1 MSSFAIAGYEVRRL
15 LRDRALAALLIL
27 LLGLGAYAAW
37 NGADWVQKRE
47 AAIALIKAE
56 DQAWLAGRGRQFVAQ
71 SYPSVILPI
80 TGPVLPPA
88 AMAPLS
94 VGQADAYPFTAETFP
109 LGDYTYL
116 FRRVWADIGSPT
128 VRAAGRFDLAFVVV
142 FLLPLVILAA
152 TYDLWSRERERGVA
166 AMVLSQPV
174 AVGPLIAVKA
184 LARGLVVLLP
194 STAVILAVAA
204 WAGAREPIGLTALAL
219 VVLAYG
225 GFWLAVAVIISLV
238 ARRSTEAAV
247 AAGAVWL
254 LVVVMAPSL
263 TLAVVDLAAPAPSEM
278 RFATDLKDRKTE
290 ITERQRLYREAN
302 PTPVRDP
309 APRIPDRVRD
319 AYADRVALDG
329 ELGPMIAAHNQRKD
343 ARRHVLDTVRL
354 FLPSVAVQDALDS
367 IAGSDADRA
376 LAFESQA
383 RAAQLELRLMFKDY
397 LDRDA
402 LVTPTEYD
410 NLPGFQFRESGGAF
424 QAGVLADLAALV
436 VATLLILIAAR
447 ALRGQAE
454 TL

>member
-15 LRDRALAALLIL
+15 LRDRALPALLIL
-27 LLGLGAYAAW
+27 LLGLSAYAAW
-37 NGADWVQKRE
+37 NGADWVHKRE
-47 AAIALIKAE
+47 AAIGLIKE
-56 DQAWLAGRGRQFVAQ
+56 EEQEWLASSREFVVR
-71 SYPSVILPI
+71 SYPSVILRI
-80 TGPVLPPA
+80 TQPVLPPA

-94 VGQADAYPFTAETFP
+94 VGQADTYPFTADTFP

-194 STAVILAVAA
+194 STAIILAVAA
-204 WAGAREPIGLTALAL
+204 WAGARDPIGLTALAL
-219 VVLAYG
+219 AVLAYG
-225 GFWLAVAVIISLV
+225 SFWLAVAVIISLV
-238 ARRSTEAAV
+238 ARRSTEAAI

-263 TLAVVDLAAPAPSEM
+263 TLAAVDLAAPAPPEM
-278 RFATDLKDRKTE
+278 RFATDLKARTTE

-302 PTPVRDP
+302 PTPVRVP
-309 APRIPDRVRD
+309 APTIPDRLRD
-319 AYADRVALDG
+319 AYADLIALDS
-329 ELGPMIAAHNQRKD
+329 EIAPMIAAHQRAKH
-343 ARRHVLDTVRL
+343 ARRHVLDTVRF
-354 FLPSVAVQDALDS
+354 FLPSVAVQDALDR

-383 RAAQLELRLMFKDY
+383 RAAQLELRLLFKGY

-424 QAGVLADLAALV
+424 QAGVLEDLAALIA
-436 VATLLILIAAR
+436 ATLLILIAAR
-447 ALRGQAE
+447 ALRGQAAS
-454 TL
+454 L

>member
-1 MSSFAIAGYEVRRL
+1 MSSIAIAGYEVRRL
-15 LRDRALAALLIL
+15 LRDPALAALLIL

-37 NGADWVQKRE
+37 NGADWVEKRE
-47 AAIALIKAE
+47 AAIALVKAA
-56 DQAWLAGRGRQFVAQ
+56 DQEWLADGRRFVVQ

-80 TGPVLPPA
+80 TKPVLPPA

-94 VGQADAYPFTAETFP
+94 VGQADAYPFTADTYP
-109 LGDYTYL
+109 LDDYTNL

-128 VRAAGRFDLAFVVV
+128 VRAAGRFDLAFVIV
-142 FLLPLVILAA
+142 FLLPLIILAT

-166 AMVLSQPV
+166 EMVLSQPV

-204 WAGAREPIGLTALAL
+204 WAGARDPIGLTALAL
-219 VVLAYG
+219 AVLAYG

-263 TLAVVDLAAPAPSEM
+263 TLAAVELAAPAPSEM
-278 RFATDLKDRKTE
+278 RFATDLKTRTNE

-302 PTPVRDP
+302 PTPVREP
-309 APRIPDRVRD
+309 APRIPGRVRD
-319 AYADRVALDG
+319 AYADRVALDR
-329 ELGPMIAAHNQRKD
+329 ELAPMIAAHSQAKN
-343 ARRHVLDTVRL
+343 ARRHVLDNVRF
-354 FLPSVAVQDALDS
+354 FLPSVAVQDALDR

-376 LAFESQA
+376 LAFEYQA
-383 RAAQLELRLMFKDY
+383 RAAQLELRLMFKGY

-436 VATLLILIAAR
+436 VATLLVLIAAW

-454 TL
+454 TP

>member
-1 MSSFAIAGYEVRRL
+1 MTSLAIASYEVRRL
-15 LRDRALAALLIL
+15 LRDRALPALLIL
-27 LLGLGAYAAW
+27 LSGLSVYAAW
-37 NGADWVQKRE
+37 NGADWVKERE
-47 AAIALIKAE
+47 AAIGLIRAG
-56 DQAWLAGRGRQFVAQ
+56 DQASLADGRRFVVE

-80 TGPVLPPA
+80 TQPVLPPT
-88 AMAPLS
+88 AMAPVS

-142 FLLPLVILAA
+142 FLLPLVILAT

-174 AVGPLIAVKA
+174 AVGPVIAVKA

-204 WAGAREPIGLTALAL
+204 WAGAREPIGLMALAL
-219 VVLAYG
+219 SVLAYG
-225 GFWLAVAVIISLV
+225 GFWLAIAVIISLV
-238 ARRSTEAAV
+238 ARRSTEAAI

-254 LVVVMAPSL
+254 LVVVMTPSL
-263 TLAVVDLAAPAPSEM
+263 SLAAVDLAAPAPSEM
-278 RFATDLKDRKTE
+278 RFATDLKARTTE
-290 ITERQRLYREAN
+290 MTERQRLYREAN
-302 PTPVRDP
+302 PTPVRVP
-309 APRIPDRVRD
+309 APRIPDRLRD
-319 AYADRVALDG
+319 VYADRVALDR
-329 ELGPMIAAHNQRKD
+329 ELAPMIAAHQQARD
-343 ARRHVLDTVRL
+343 ARRHLLDTMRF
-354 FLPSVAVQDALDS
+354 FLPSVAVQDALDR

-383 RAAQLELRLMFKDY
+383 RTAQLELRLMFKSY

-402 LVTPTEYD
+402 LVTLAEYD
-410 NLPGFQFRESGGAF
+410 NMPGFQFRESGGAF

-436 VATLLILIAAR
+436 VATLLILVAAR
-447 ALRGQAE
+447 ALRGQAVV
-454 TL
+454 L

>member
-1 MSSFAIAGYEVRRL
+1 MSSFAIAGCEVRRL
-15 LRDRALAALLIL
+15 LRDRALPALLIL
-27 LLGLGAYAAW
+27 LLGLSAYAAW
-37 NGADWVQKRE
+37 NGADWVQERE
-47 AAIALIKAE
+47 AAIGLIKAA
-56 DQAWLAGRGRQFVAQ
+56 DQAWLTGDGRQFVAQ

-80 TGPVLPPA
+80 TQPVLAPT
-88 AMAPLS
+88 AMASLS

-142 FLLPLVILAA
+142 FLLPLVILAT

-174 AVGPLIAVKA
+174 AVGPVIAVKA

-204 WAGAREPIGLTALAL
+204 WAGAREPMGLTALAL
-219 VVLAYG
+219 AVLAYG

-238 ARRSTEAAV
+238 ARRSTEAAI

-254 LVVVMAPSL
+254 LVVVMTPSL
-263 TLAVVDLAAPAPSEM
+263 SLAAVDLAAPAPSEM
-278 RFATDLKDRKTE
+278 RFATDLKARTTE
-290 ITERQRLYREAN
+290 MTERQRLYREAN
-302 PTPVRDP
+302 PTPVRVP
-309 APRIPDRVRD
+309 APRIPDRLRD
-319 AYADRVALDG
+319 VYADRVALDR
-329 ELGPMIAAHNQRKD
+329 ELAPMIAAHQQARD
-343 ARRHVLDTVRL
+343 ARRHLLDTMRF
-354 FLPSVAVQDALDS
+354 FLPSVAVQDALDR

-383 RAAQLELRLMFKDY
+383 RAAQLELRLMFKSY

-402 LVTPTEYD
+402 LVTLAEYD
-410 NLPGFQFRESGGAF
+410 NMPGFQFRESGGAF

-454 TL
+454 VL

>member
-1 MSSFAIAGYEVRRL
+1 MSGFAIAGYEVRRL
-15 LRDRALAALLIL
+15 LRDRALPALLIL

-37 NGADWVQKRE
+37 NGADWVHKRE

-56 DQAWLAGRGRQFVAQ
+56 DQEWLADGRQFVVQ

-80 TGPVLPPA
+80 TQPVLPPP

-94 VGQADAYPFTAETFP
+94 VGQGDVYHFTAEIFP

-128 VRAAGRFDLAFVVV
+128 VRAAGRFDLAFVIV
-142 FLLPLVILAA
+142 FLLPLVILA
-152 TYDLWSRERERGVA
+152 TTFDLWSRERERGVA

-174 AVGPLIAVKA
+174 AVGPLIAAKA

-194 STAVILAVAA
+194 STAIILAVTA
-204 WAGAREPIGLTALAL
+204 WAGAREPVGLTALAL
-219 VVLAYG
+219 AVLAYG
-225 GFWLAVAVIISLV
+225 GFWLAVAVIISLI
-238 ARRSTEAAV
+238 ARRSTEAAI

-263 TLAVVDLAAPAPSEM
+263 TLAAVDLTTPAPSEM
-278 RFATDLKDRKTE
+278 RFATDLKARVTE
-290 ITERQRLYREAN
+290 ISERQRLYREAN
-302 PTPVRDP
+302 PTPVRAP
-309 APRIPDRVRD
+309 APTIPDRLRGV
-319 AYADRVALDG
+319 YADRVALDR
-329 ELGPMIAAHNQRKD
+329 EVAPMITAHHQARD
-343 ARRHVLDTVRL
+343 ARRQLLDTVRF
-354 FLPSVAVQDALDS
+354 FLPSVAIQDALDR

-383 RAAQLELRLMFKDY
+383 RAAQSELRLIYKGY

-410 NLPGFQFRESGGAF
+410 NMPGFRFRESGGAF
-424 QAGVLADLAALV
+424 QTGVLADLAALIA
-436 VATLLILIAAR
+436 ATLLILAAAW
-447 ALRGQAE
+447 ALRGQAA

>member
-15 LRDRALAALLIL
+15 LRDPALAALLIL

-47 AAIALIKAE
+47 AAIALVKAE
-56 DQAWLAGRGRQFVAQ
+56 DQEWLADGRRFVVE

-80 TGPVLPPA
+80 TKPVLPPA

-94 VGQADAYPFTAETFP
+94 VGQADAYHFIAETFP

-116 FRRVWADIGSPT
+116 FRRVWADIGSPA
-128 VRAAGRFDLAFVVV
+128 VRAAGRFDLSFVIV
-142 FLLPLVILAA
+142 FLLPLVILAT

-166 AMVLSQPV
+166 EMVLSQPV

-194 STAVILAVAA
+194 STAVILVVAA

-219 VVLAYG
+219 AVLAYG

-238 ARRSTEAAV
+238 ARRSTEAAI

-263 TLAVVDLAAPAPSEM
+263 TLAAVELAAPAPSEM
-278 RFATDLKDRKTE
+278 RFATDLKTRMTE

-302 PTPVRDP
+302 PTPVREP
-309 APRIPDRVRD
+309 APRIPDRLRD
-319 AYADRVALDG
+319 AYADRVALDR
-329 ELGPMIAAHNQRKD
+329 ELAPMIAAHNQAKD
-343 ARRHVLDTVRL
+343 ARRHVLDAVRF
-354 FLPSVAVQDALDS
+354 FLPSVAVQDALDR

-383 RAAQLELRLMFKDY
+383 RAAQLELRLMFKGY

-410 NLPGFQFRESGGAF
+410 NLPGFEFRESGGAF

-436 VATLLILIAAR
+436 VATLLVLIAAR

>member
-1 MSSFAIAGYEVRRL
+1 MTSLAIASYEVRRL
-15 LRDRALAALLIL
+15 LRDRALPALLIL
-27 LLGLGAYAAW
+27 LLGLSVYAAW
-37 NGADWVQKRE
+37 NGADWVQERE
-47 AAIALIKAE
+47 AAIGLIRAG
-56 DQAWLAGRGRQFVAQ
+56 DQASLADGRRFVVE

-80 TGPVLPPA
+80 TQPVLPPT
-88 AMAPLS
+88 AMAPVS

-128 VRAAGRFDLAFVVV
+128 VRAAGRFDLAFVIV
-142 FLLPLVILAA
+142 FLLPLVILA
-152 TYDLWSRERERGVA
+152 TTFDLWSRERERGVA

-174 AVGPLIAVKA
+174 AVGPLIAAKA

-194 STAVILAVAA
+194 STAIILAVAA

-219 VVLAYG
+219 AVLAYG
-225 GFWLAVAVIISLV
+225 GFWLAVAAIISLV
-238 ARRSTEAAV
+238 ARRSTEAAI

-263 TLAVVDLAAPAPSEM
+263 TLAAVDLTTPAPSEM
-278 RFATDLKDRKTE
+278 RFATDLKARITE
-290 ITERQRLYREAN
+290 ITERQRRYREAN
-302 PTPVRDP
+302 PAPVRVP
-309 APRIPDRVRD
+309 APTIPDRLRGV
-319 AYADRVALDG
+319 YADRVTLDR
-329 ELGPMIAAHNQRKD
+329 EVAPMIAAHHQARD
-343 ARRHVLDTVRL
+343 ARRQLLDTVRL
-354 FLPSVAVQDALDS
+354 LLPSVAIQDALDR

-376 LAFESQA
+376 LAFENQA
-383 RAAQLELRLMFKDY
+383 RAAQSELRLIYKGY

-410 NLPGFQFRESGGAF
+410 NMPGFRFRESGGAF

-436 VATLLILIAAR
+436 VATLFILVPPR
-447 ALRGQAE
+447 ALRGQAA

>member
-1 MSSFAIAGYEVRRL
+1 MSSSAIAGYEVRRL
-15 LRDRALAALLIL
+15 LRDRALPALLIL
-27 LLGLGAYAAW
+27 LLGLSAYAAW
-37 NGADWVQKRE
+37 NGADWVHKRE
-47 AAIALIKAE
+47 AAIGLIKE
-56 DQAWLAGRGRQFVAQ
+56 EEQEWLASSREFVVR
-71 SYPSVILPI
+71 SYPSVILRI
-80 TGPVLPPA
+80 TQPVLPPA

-94 VGQADAYPFTAETFP
+94 VGQADTYPFTADTFP

-194 STAVILAVAA
+194 STAIILAVAA
-204 WAGAREPIGLTALAL
+204 WAGARDPIGLTALAL
-219 VVLAYG
+219 AVLAYG
-225 GFWLAVAVIISLV
+225 SFWLAVAVIISLV
-238 ARRSTEAAV
+238 ARRSTEAAI

-263 TLAVVDLAAPAPSEM
+263 TLAAVDLAAPAPSEM
-278 RFATDLKDRKTE
+278 RFATDLKARTTE

-302 PTPVRDP
+302 PTPVRVP
-309 APRIPDRVRD
+309 APTIPDRLRD
-319 AYADRVALDG
+319 AYADLIALDS
-329 ELGPMIAAHNQRKD
+329 EIAPMIAAHQRAKH
-343 ARRHVLDTVRL
+343 ARRHVLDTVRF
-354 FLPSVAVQDALDS
+354 FLPSVAVQDALDR

-383 RAAQLELRLMFKDY
+383 RAAQLELRLLFKGY

-424 QAGVLADLAALV
+424 QAGVLEDLAALIA
-436 VATLLILIAAR
+436 ATLLILIAAR
-447 ALRGQAE
+447 ALRGQAAS
-454 TL
+454 L